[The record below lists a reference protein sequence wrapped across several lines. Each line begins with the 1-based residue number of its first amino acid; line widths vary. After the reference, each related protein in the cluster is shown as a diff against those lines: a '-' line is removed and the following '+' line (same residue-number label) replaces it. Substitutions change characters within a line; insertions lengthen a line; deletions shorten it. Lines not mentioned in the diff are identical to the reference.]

1 MKQYCVVWGDS
12 EIRAYVYAESP
23 DEAVNKIIRDLT
35 LYNGRLVT
43 MNVKSVECGVLT
55 RAPSF
60 FAENATSVMEQLTLK
75 GVL

>member
-23 DEAVNKIIRDLT
+23 GGAVSEIVRDLT

-43 MNVKSVECGVLT
+43 LNVKSVECLE
-55 RAPSF
+55 S
-60 FAENATSVMEQLTLK
+60 
-75 GVL
+75 

>member
-1 MKQYCVVWGDS
+1 MKRYCVVWGDS

-43 MNVKSVECGVLT
+43 LNVKSVECLE
-55 RAPSF
+55 S
-60 FAENATSVMEQLTLK
+60 
-75 GVL
+75 